1 MSLDVEELLLQLLVR
16 VHACRRGAQKV
27 EYSREDGRTLW
38 DGGDRVE
45 YKKYSF
51 YVTLHHF
58 SGEAGDGIGQHVA
71 VAPADVAKFCGG
83 EKHVYRLR
91 RGSGAREHLSVY
103 VYNPAVNA
111 NGPLRFEVRTT
122 DAVQRTESRC
132 VEVAEDTCPTVL
144 RFGCAS
150 MQTGHETVL
159 RRLEHEYQI
168 VLEIGFFGESQR
180 AARTPRC
187 TQCCDLRLDLFG
199 EARRGGVAR
208 ATRRWYCTHCF
219 ELRHWV

>member
-1 MSLDVEELLLQLLVR
+1 MALDDEERLVELLVR
-16 VHACRRGAQKV
+16 VVACRRGAHRV

-38 DGGDRVE
+38 DAGDRVE
-45 YKKYSF
+45 YEKYGF

-58 SGEAGDGIGQHVA
+58 SGERGDGIGRHVA
-71 VAPADVAKFCGG
+71 LACDDIRKFAGG

-91 RGSGAREHLSVY
+91 RGSGPREHLSVY

-111 NGPLRFEVRTT
+111 NGPLKFEVRTT

-132 VEVAEDTCPTVL
+132 VEVEEDACPTVL

-159 RRLEHEYQI
+159 QRLEDEYQI
-168 VLEIGFFGESQR
+168 VLEIGFFGETQR
-180 AARTPRC
+180 AQRAPRTSHC
-187 TQCCDLRLDLFG
+187 LQCCDLRVDVFG
-199 EARRGGVAR
+199 DRRR
-208 ATRRWYCTHCF
+208 KRWYCTHCF
-219 ELRHWV
+219 ELRHRV

>member
-1 MSLDVEELLLQLLVR
+1 
-16 VHACRRGAQKV
+16 
-27 EYSREDGRTLW
+27 
-38 DGGDRVE
+38 
-45 YKKYSF
+45 
-51 YVTLHHF
+51 
-58 SGEAGDGIGQHVA
+58 VA
-71 VAPADVAKFCGG
+71 VAPADVVKFCGG

-111 NGPLRFEVRTT
+111 NGPLRCEVRTT
-122 DAVQRTESRC
+122 DAVQRTGSRC

-168 VLEIGFFGESQR
+168 VLQIGFFGESQR
-180 AARTPRC
+180 VPRTPRC
-187 TQCCDLRLDLFG
+187 MQCCELRLDLSG
-199 EARRGGVAR
+199 EARRGGVDR
-208 ATRRWYCTHCF
+208 AKRRWYCTHCF